1 VKEGAGQ
8 GESILIISGAG
19 GVGSILIQLAKQ
31 LTELTV
37 VTAASR
43 PDTVEWV
50 KGMGADHVINHRESL
65 VDQMKALGLQ
75 PRYVASRHYST
86 TAPSFAQ

>member
-1 VKEGAGQ
+1 
-8 GESILIISGAG
+8 
-19 GVGSILIQLAKQ
+19 
-31 LTELTV
+31 
-37 VTAASR
+37 R